1 MDEINLPSS
10 QYPRIV
16 VVGGGFGGINFIK
29 SMADAPFQIVLL
41 DQNNFHQF
49 QPLLYQVATCG
60 LEPDGIIFPL
70 RKLFEHQDNVCFRMT
85 SVKSICPQEK
95 QITTVSGTIR
105 YDHLIIATGS
115 VSNFFGNEE
124 LAARSI
130 GMKDIR
136 EALNIRSLVLE
147 NLEAAAISSD
157 PEERE
162 ALTNF
167 VVVGGGPAGVET
179 VGALAEFKRYIL
191 NKDYP
196 DIDIDVMKVYLVQ
209 SGGQLLK
216 GMSNDASASAY
227 DDLKKM
233 GAEIIL
239 NNRVKSY
246 DGTIIKTNKGLELKS
261 RAMIW
266 TAGVQG
272 ALPEGI
278 HPSAIAPGRRIKV
291 DHFSQ
296 VEGMPGV
303 FAIGDIAWMPTSDS
317 PAGHPMVATAAIQQ
331 GSHLAD
337 NFRRQQ
343 SGEAMKPF
351 RYFDKGSLATIGKRR
366 AVADVGKHHLHGF
379 LAWLIW
385 CFVHIFY
392 LIGFRNKLLVF
403 TNWLMSYMTYEKG
416 NRFIVR
422 RFREM

>member
-1 MDEINLPSS
+1 MDSINLPVS

-16 VVGGGFGGINFIK
+16 VIGGGFGGINFIK
-29 SMADAPFQIVLL
+29 SMNDAPYQIVLL

-70 RKLFEHQDNVCFRMT
+70 RKLFERQDNVCFRMT
-85 SVKSICPQEK
+85 SVKSIDASEK
-95 QITTVSGTIR
+95 MITTGSGTLH
-105 YDHLIIATGS
+105 YDKLVIATGS
-115 VSNFFGNEE
+115 ITNFFGNKE
-124 LAARSI
+124 LESHSI

-136 EALNIRSLVLE
+136 EALNIRSMVLE
-147 NLEAAAISSD
+147 NLEAAAISTD
-157 PEERE
+157 PEERD

-191 NKDYP
+191 KKDYP
-196 DIDIDVMKVYLVQ
+196 DIDVDVMKVFLVQ

-216 GMSNDASASAY
+216 GMSNDASQSAY

-239 NNRVKSY
+239 DNRVKSY
-246 DGTIIKTNKGLELKS
+246 DGMTVKTDKGLELKS
-261 RAMIW
+261 RALVW

-278 HPSAIAPGRRIKV
+278 AQASIVAGSRIKV
-291 DHFSQ
+291 DAFSQ
-296 VEGMPGV
+296 VEDMPDV
-303 FAIGDIAWMPTSDS
+303 FAIGDVAWMPTDEA
-317 PAGHPMVATAAIQQ
+317 PDGHPMVATAAIQQ
-331 GSHLAD
+331 GAHLAK
-337 NFRRQQ
+337 NLQRQQ
-343 SGEAMKPF
+343 ENQPMLPF

-366 AVADVGKHHLHGF
+366 AVADVGTHHLHGF

>member
-1 MDEINLPSS
+1 MDEINIPAS

-16 VVGGGFGGINFIK
+16 VIGGGFGGINFIK
-29 SMADAPFQIVLL
+29 SMADAPYQIVLL

-49 QPLLYQVATCG
+49 LPLLYQVATCG

-70 RKLFEHQDNVCFRMT
+70 RKLFERQDNVCFRMT
-85 SVKSICPQEK
+85 SVKEIDAAGK
-95 QITTVSGTIR
+95 IVITASGTIA
-105 YDHLIIATGS
+105 YDKLVIATGS
-115 VSNFFGNEE
+115 ITNFFGNVE
-124 LAARSI
+124 LEQRCI

-147 NLEAAAISSD
+147 NLEAAAVSSD
-157 PEERE
+157 PDERE

-196 DIDIDVMKVYLVQ
+196 DIDDDVMKVYLVQ

-216 GMSNDASASAY
+216 GMSEDAGLSALQ
-227 DDLKKM
+227 DLKKM
-233 GAEIIL
+233 GVEIIL
-239 NNRVKSY
+239 HNRVKSY
-246 DGTIIKTNKGLELKS
+246 DGTTVFTDKGLELKS
-261 RAMIW
+261 RAVVW

-272 ALPEGI
+272 SLPAGISTTALAAG
-278 HPSAIAPGRRIKV
+278 SRINVDRFNKV
-291 DHFSQ
+291 
-296 VEGMPGV
+296 VGMPGIY
-303 FAIGDIAWMPTSDS
+303 AIGDIARMATDEAPE
-317 PAGHPMVATAAIQQ
+317 GHPMVATAAIQQ
-331 GSHLAD
+331 GAHLAK
-337 NFRRQQ
+337 NLRKQLAN
-343 SGEAMKPF
+343 EPMIPF
-351 RYFDKGSLATIGKRR
+351 QYFDKGSLATIGKRR
-366 AVADVGKHHLHGF
+366 AVADIGKHHLHGF
-379 LAWLIW
+379 VAWLIW

-392 LIGFRNKLLVF
+392 LIGFRNKFLVF

>member
-1 MDEINLPSS
+1 MVEINLPFS

-16 VVGGGFGGINFIK
+16 VIGGGFGGINFIK

-49 QPLLYQVATCG
+49 LPLLYQVATCG

-70 RKLFEHQDNVCFRMT
+70 RKLFERQDNVCFRMT
-85 SVKSICPQEK
+85 SVKEIDAARK
-95 QITTVSGTIR
+95 IVITASGAVA
-105 YDHLIIATGS
+105 YDKLVIATGS
-115 VSNFFGNEE
+115 VTNFFGNAE
-124 LAARSI
+124 LEQRCI

-157 PEERE
+157 PDERE

-191 NKDYP
+191 KKDYP
-196 DIDIDVMKVYLVQ
+196 DIDLDVMKIYLVQ
-209 SGGQLLK
+209 SGDQLLK
-216 GMSNDASASAY
+216 GMSDDSGISALQ
-227 DDLKKM
+227 DLKKM
-233 GAEIIL
+233 GVEVIL
-239 NNRVKSY
+239 HNRVKSY
-246 DGTIIKTNKGLELKS
+246 DGTTVFTDKGLELKS
-261 RAMIW
+261 RAVVW

-272 ALPEGI
+272 SLPDGI
-278 HPSAIAPGRRIKV
+278 DGKAIAPGSRINV
-291 DHFSQ
+291 DPFNE
-296 VEGMPGV
+296 VMGMPDI
-303 FAIGDIAWMPTSDS
+303 FAIGDIGRMATVDAPD
-317 PAGHPMVATAAIQQ
+317 GHPMVATVAIQQ
-331 GSHLAD
+331 GSHLAK
-337 NFRRQQ
+337 NLRRQLAN
-343 SGEAMKPF
+343 EPMLPF
-351 RYFDKGSLATIGKRR
+351 QYFDKGSLATIGKRR
-366 AVADVGKHHLHGF
+366 AVADIGKHHLHGF
-379 LAWLIW
+379 LAWIIW

-422 RFREM
+422 RFKEM